1 LIAGRAQEGRQA
13 IAEGLTAV
21 QSSGA
26 GFMEAELRRLKGE
39 LLLIGENDQE
49 SEAAQCF
56 RDAIQLARSQG
67 AKSWELQLRTSI
79 LTKSLTL
86 VATN

>member
-1 LIAGRAQEGRQA
+1 
-13 IAEGLTAV
+13 
-21 QSSGA
+21 
-26 GFMEAELRRLKGE
+26 MEAELRRLKGE